1 MRTTPPHD
9 YYLRL
14 NEVIRISGLSR
25 SSIYNYIAAGLFPKQ
40 HSMGIRAVRWRAS
53 EVHAWMEERARSV

>member
-1 MRTTPPHD
+1 MRTYTTD

-14 NEVIRISGLSR
+14 RDVTRITGLSR

-40 HSMGIRAVRWRAS
+40 RAMGIRAVRWLAS
-53 EVHAWMEERARSV
+53 EVHAWVEDRARAN